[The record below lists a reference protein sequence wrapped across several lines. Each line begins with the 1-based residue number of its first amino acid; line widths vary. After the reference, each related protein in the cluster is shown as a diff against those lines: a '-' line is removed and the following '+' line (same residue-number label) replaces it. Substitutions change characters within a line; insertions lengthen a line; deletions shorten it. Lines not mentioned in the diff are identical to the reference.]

1 MQSLRKM
8 GREPGRDFALVGFDD
23 ITEAALVQ
31 PALTTV
37 SVAAKEIGRKAGV
50 TYSRIQ
56 GNDEPAKRIIL
67 PPALVVRE
75 SCGFR

>member
-1 MQSLRKM
+1 MQALRKM
-8 GREPGRDFALVGFDD
+8 GREHGHDFALVGFDD

-37 SVAAKEIGRKAGV
+37 SVAAKIGRKAGELL
-50 TYSRIQ
+50 YSRIQ
-56 GNDEPAKRIIL
+56 GNDEPPKRIIL

-75 SCGFR
+75 SCGFS